1 MSSSFG
7 LEDGSLEGTTSALGT
22 GPELLDGV
30 VQLRRPITAAMA
42 TISARATTAYFALP
56 PETGTPAGGRLEGGL
71 ISLGGLNRKEASR
84 VRPCEARR
92 V

>member
-7 LEDGSLEGTTSALGT
+7 LDGGA
-22 GPELLDGV
+22 LDGATNALASGAGPLAWLE
-30 VQLRRPITAAMA
+30 QLRCPMTATMPRTSTTA
-42 TISARATTAYFALP
+42 TIAYFALP

-84 VRPCEARR
+84 VRPCGARR

>member
-1 MSSSFG
+1 
-7 LEDGSLEGTTSALGT
+7 
-22 GPELLDGV
+22 
-30 VQLRRPITAAMA
+30 
-42 TISARATTAYFALP
+42 LP

-84 VRPCEARR
+84 VRPCGARR